1 VLLKEELAMLDREE
15 KELYLGWTAI
25 LIFAMVLVYFQQ

>member
-1 VLLKEELAMLDREE
+1 MELPGGMLAMSEE

-25 LIFAMVLVYFQQ
+25 LFFAMGLVYFQQ